1 MKRVL
6 FSSLFIFLFAQ
17 NYSCNTGTKANQQIK
32 DDCGTYRWFVKTLTD
47 SDGDSVFNTIATN
60 SSIENLINEK
70 RTVPNHERDNS
81 FRYDD
86 EKRKV
91 KIEATIIQIKIE
103 KDNDLHIVLKSG
115 SNTLVGEVPD
125 GDCGTFSNHP
135 ELKKYFND
143 LRTKIIAAIGFTP
156 TSKFKKIS
164 RSVTV
169 EGIPFW
175 DEIQPAHKPKGST
188 TNQHELHPIINIIF
202 K

>member
-143 LRTKIIAAIGFTP
+143 LRTKIIAAINRPTP
-156 TSKFKKIS
+156 QFFVRYHRLTICQW
-164 RSVTV
+164 
-169 EGIPFW
+169 G
-175 DEIQPAHKPKGST
+175 
-188 TNQHELHPIINIIF
+188 
-202 K
+202 